1 MKKMMKLLTVVAAA
15 AMGLTAC
22 QSSFEETV
30 DANVNV
36 KNSVIVNFV
45 AETTKTAVD
54 TSGDTPIFSWD
65 ESEDFV
71 VLEQTSAL
79 AKASSVAYTNVDG
92 KADIKAEFALNAGHI
107 EYKYV
112 AVYPEAGF
120 GSAESINTAILALPA
135 SQSAVEGSYDP
146 NADLMVSMQ
155 VETDV
160 QPTEAQPMRFTRLA
174 AVAKMIINGLTLAA
188 DEVVECVEFT
198 ANGKNLAG
206 TIKADLEDPH
216 AHAFTVEAG
225 VSTVSVATTSATEVY
240 FTVLPTL
247 LNAEDAYSVV
257 VVTNKQVYIK
267 QGAIPEGKSLEFVAG
282 KVSRFPVDMTEAL
295 VGAKWKLVRDAS
307 TLKQGDVVTI
317 VAKNYNYVIGKP
329 SSSVYPLASQT
340 EVVKAGNYLY
350 HKPADA
356 TSLDHM
362 LQSYTLM
369 QRDATLNLF
378 DFYNGVDFEG
388 DTSVGF
394 AWATGSNNTPKL
406 QSFCDNNTLFE
417 VGIADGVATI
427 TASKISGSYK
437 YWRYY
442 HSNTASYRKFD
453 LTSSAVTNDAN
464 KIHLYR
470 LEGEKREIPPIDAHI
485 TVPSST
491 TSIVIT
497 DDGVVE
503 PTVIEEVVFNYVGD
517 WNITVEVE
525 ANKEWLDVVYDAEN
539 SCLKY
544 TAEKNADPKRDAVV
558 TITASLEGQES
569 LTWTFNML
577 QKGAPVDYTIEEF
590 TKLAKDENSSY
601 KLTGKVTT
609 VAENATTKG
618 YVLSDE
624 KGNTATIKYLDT
636 EDGEDVYG
644 HDDLKI
650 QLGDVMTVVTVP
662 MGSANGGSSAYP
674 SIYKGHYRL
683 TATAGVAADYTGGT
697 VAIEVKTSHN
707 GSIELPTTPVTGSM
721 PAYDYATFAYT
732 DGAASATVT
741 FTSVNE
747 TSYARE
753 ATATFTYGLT
763 SAEVTVQQGINPAN
777 KIGWELVTD
786 ASTLAVDDEVII
798 VAKNADKA
806 LAKPTS
812 TVTSQSNFPIAE
824 ISKTGSV
831 IYDIEDT
838 NTQTFTLASGNSEN
852 SFAFVFNYKDSDYH
866 MYAPSSGLKGRLAS
880 SGANDDTSWS
890 IEISSTDGDATIKNA
905 RPKVVKYNNA
915 TGAAFLSLSPTASNA
930 LKAEYSVCIYK
941 KQVK

>member
-54 TSGDTPIFSWD
+54 TSGDTPIFSWN

-79 AKASSVAYTNVDG
+79 AKASSVTYTNVDG
-92 KADIKAEFALNAGHI
+92 KADIKAEFALNAGHS

-120 GSAESINTAILALPA
+120 VSAEENINAAILALPA

-146 NADLMVSMQ
+146 NADLMVSMP
-155 VETDV
+155 VVTTA

-174 AVAKMIINGLTLAA
+174 AVAKMTINGLTLAA

-216 AHAFTVEAG
+216 EFTVNNG
-225 VSTVSVATTSATEVY
+225 VSTVSVATTLANEVY
-240 FTVLPTL
+240 FTVLPTSL
-247 LNAEDAYSVV
+247 AAEDAYSVV
-257 VVTNKQVYIK
+257 VVTNKQGYIK
-267 QGAIPEGKSLEFVAG
+267 QGTIPEGKSLEFVAG

-329 SSSVYPLASQT
+329 SSSVYPLASET
-340 EVVKAGNYLY
+340 EVVKAGSYLY
-350 HKPADA
+350 HNPADETA
-356 TSLDHM
+356 NHM
-362 LQSYTLM
+362 MQTYTLM
-369 QRDATLNLF
+369 QRDATLDLF

-394 AWATGSNNTPKL
+394 AQATGYNNTPKL
-406 QSFCDNNTLFE
+406 QAFCDNSTLFE

-442 HSNTASYRKFD
+442 HATSATSRKFD
-453 LTSSAVTNDAN
+453 LTYSAVTNDAN

-470 LEGEKREIPPIDAHI
+470 LEGEKREIPPIDANI
-485 TVPSST
+485 EVPDSDE
-491 TSIVIT
+491 SIVIT
-497 DDGVVE
+497 DDGVAE

-517 WNITVEVE
+517 WNITVE

-539 SCLKY
+539 NCLKY
-544 TAEKNADPKRDAVV
+544 TAEKNTDPKRDAVV
-558 TITASLEGQES
+558 TITATLGDKTLEP
-569 LTWTFNML
+569 WTFNMV
-577 QKGAPVDYTIEEF
+577 QKGAPVEYSIADF
-590 TKLAKDENSSY
+590 GKLEKDENSSY
-601 KLTGKVTT
+601 KLTGKVT
-609 VAENATTKG
+609 ALAGKSSEA

-624 KGNTATIKYLDT
+624 NGNVANIKYLYT
-636 EDGEDVYG
+636 EDEKSVWG
-644 HDDLKI
+644 HNDFTI

-662 MGSANGGSSAYP
+662 MGSANGGSSAYH
-674 SIYKGHYRL
+674 SYYKGHYRL
-683 TATAGVAADYTGGT
+683 TATAGIAADYTGGT
-697 VAIEVKTSHN
+697 VAIEVTTSHN
-707 GSIELPTTPVTGSM
+707 GNIVLPTTPVSGTM
-721 PAYDYATFAYT
+721 APCDYATFAYT

-753 ATATFTYGLT
+753 ATVTFTYGLT

-786 ASTLAVDDEVII
+786 ASTLAVGDEVII

-852 SFAFVFNYKDSDYH
+852 SFAFVFNYKDTDYH

-915 TGAAFLSLSPTASNA
+915 TGVAFLSLSPTASNA

-941 KQVK
+941 KQVKK

>member
-65 ESEDFV
+65 ESETFA
-71 VLEQTSAL
+71 VLEQTDAL
-79 AKASSVAYTNVDG
+79 AKASSVVYTNVDG
-92 KADIKAEFALNAGHI
+92 KADIKAEFALNAGHS

-120 GSAESINTAILALPA
+120 KSAENINAAVLALPA

-146 NADLMVSMQ
+146 NADLMVSMP
-155 VETDV
+155 VVTTA

-174 AVAKMIINGLTLAA
+174 AVAKMTINNLNLAA

-206 TIKADLEDPH
+206 TIIADLEDPH
-216 AHAFTVEAG
+216 ANAFTVEAG

-247 LNAEDAYSVV
+247 LEAEDAYSVV

-307 TLKQGDVVTI
+307 TLKGGDVVTF
-317 VAKNYNYVIGKP
+317 VAKNYNYVVGKQTMTAAP
-329 SSSVYPLASQT
+329 IASQT

-369 QRDATLNLF
+369 QRDESRVAF
-378 DFYNGVDFEG
+378 DFYNGVDYE
-388 DTSVGF
+388 DDEVSGF
-394 AWATGSNNTPKL
+394 LWATGISGSPKL
-406 QSFCDNNTLFE
+406 QAFCDKNTLFY
-417 VGIADGVATI
+417 IDITDG
-427 TASKISGSYK
+427 TALVEAKDIEKTYK
-437 YWRYY
+437 YIRYY
-442 HSNTASYRKFD
+442 HSNYSASSRKFEC
-453 LTSSAVTNDAN
+453 TSSSPTGNYQ
-464 KIHLYR
+464 ICLYR
-470 LEGEKREIPPIDAHI
+470 LEGEKREIPPIDAHV

-517 WNITVEVE
+517 WKISVED
-525 ANKEWLDVVYDAEN
+525 NKEWLNVVYDAEN
-539 SCLKY
+539 NCLKY

-569 LTWTFNML
+569 LTWTFNMV
-577 QKGAPVDYTIEEF
+577 QKGAPVEYSIEDF
-590 TKLAKDENSSY
+590 GKLAKDENSTY
-601 KLTGKVTT
+601 KLTGKVTA
-609 VAENATTKG
+609 VAGKTSEA

-624 KGNTATIKYLDT
+624 NGNTANIKYLYT
-636 EDGEDVYG
+636 EDEASVWG
-644 HDDLKI
+644 HDDFTI

-662 MGSANGGSSAYP
+662 MGSANGGSSAYH
-674 SIYKGHYRL
+674 SYYKGHYRL

-697 VAIEVKTSHN
+697 VAIEVATSHN
-707 GSIELPTTPVTGSM
+707 GNIVLPTTPVSGTM
-721 PAYDYATFAYT
+721 APCDYATFAYT

-763 SAEVTVQQGINPAN
+763 SVEVTVQQGINPAN

-786 ASTLAVDDEVII
+786 ASTLAVGNEVII
-798 VAKNADKA
+798 VTKNGNYA
-806 LAKPTS
+806 LACPTKTSDTKLPS
-812 TVTSQSNFPIAE
+812 TTIT
-824 ISKTGSV
+824 KTGNV
-831 IYDIEDT
+831 IYDIEEAGVQPFKLVAGASDGTMALEFSYKDT
-838 NTQTFTLASGNSEN
+838 TYYPYYSSGIKLRTSVNAAASWTIAIDSEGDASISNSSSSSYLIKFNSATAVFTC
-852 SFAFVFNYKDSDYH
+852 YKDS
-866 MYAPSSGLKGRLAS
+866 
-880 SGANDDTSWS
+880 T
-890 IEISSTDGDATIKNA
+890 T
-905 RPKVVKYNNA
+905 NA
-915 TGAAFLSLSPTASNA
+915 T
-930 LKAEYSVCIYK
+930 KAENLVSIYK

>member
-22 QSSFEETV
+22 QSSFEENDV
-30 DANVNV
+30 NGVVKGNVVV
-36 KNSVIVNFV
+36 KFV
-45 AETTKTAVD
+45 EAEARTSVD
-54 TSGDTPIFSWD
+54 TSGETPLFSWN
-65 ESEDFV
+65 ENEDFV
-71 VLEQTSAL
+71 VLEQTDAL
-79 AKASSVAYTNVDG
+79 AEATSVAFTKVDG
-92 KADIKAEFALNAGHI
+92 KANIDAEFAANAGKGA
-107 EYKYV
+107 YKYV
-112 AVYPEAGF
+112 AVYPKTAFDSATSLSEAD
-120 GSAESINTAILALPA
+120 LALPA

-146 NADLMVSMQ
+146 NADLMVSMP

-174 AVAKMIINGLTLAA
+174 AIAKMTINGLTLAA

-216 AHAFTVEAG
+216 AFTVETG

-247 LNAEDAYSVV
+247 LEAEDAYSVV
-257 VVTNKQVYIK
+257 VVTNKLVYIK
-267 QGAIPEGKSLEFVAG
+267 QGAIPEGKSLEFKAG

-307 TLKQGDVVTI
+307 TLKQGDVVTF
-317 VAKNYNYVIGKP
+317 VAKNYNYVVGKQTMTAAP
-329 SSSVYPLASQT
+329 IASQT

-350 HKPADA
+350 HNPADA

-369 QRDATLNLF
+369 QRDESRVAF
-378 DFYNGVDFEG
+378 DFYNGVDYE
-388 DTSVGF
+388 DDEVSGF
-394 AWATGSNNTPKL
+394 LWATGISGSPKL
-406 QSFCDNNTLFE
+406 QAFCDKNTLFY
-417 VGIADGVATI
+417 IDITDG
-427 TASKISGSYK
+427 TALVEAKDIEKTYK
-437 YWRYY
+437 YMRYY
-442 HSNTASYRKFD
+442 HSKSLASSRKFEC
-453 LTSSAVTNDAN
+453 TSSSPTGNYQ
-464 KIHLYR
+464 ICLYR

-491 TSIVIT
+491 TSVVIT

-517 WNITVEVE
+517 WKISVED
-525 ANKEWLDVVYDAEN
+525 NKEWLDVVYDAEN

-558 TITASLEGQES
+558 TITATLGDKTLEP
-569 LTWTFNML
+569 WTFNMV
-577 QKGAPVDYTIEEF
+577 QKGAPVEYSIEDF
-590 TKLAKDENSSY
+590 GKLGKDENSTY
-601 KLTGKVTT
+601 KLTGKVTA
-609 VAENATTKG
+609 VAGKTSEA

-624 KGNTATIKYLDT
+624 NGNTANIKYLYT
-636 EDGEDVYG
+636 EDEESVWG

-662 MGSANGGSSAYP
+662 MGSANGGSSAYY
-674 SIYKGHYRL
+674 SYYKGHYRL

-697 VAIEVKTSHN
+697 VAIEVATSHN
-707 GSIELPTTPVTGSM
+707 GNIVLPTTPVSGTM
-721 PAYDYATFAYT
+721 APCDYATFAYT

-777 KIGWELVTD
+777 KLGYEIVFD
-786 ASTLAVDDEVII
+786 ASTLAVGDEVII

-806 LAKPTS
+806 LGVSTS
-812 TVTSQSNFPIAE
+812 TITSQTNFPGAAIVK
-824 ISKTGSV
+824 SGNV
-831 IYDIEDT
+831 IYDAVEAGV
-838 NTQTFTLASGNSEN
+838 QTFTVAEGSKTNTLALTFTHKNS
-852 SFAFVFNYKDSDYH
+852 NYYLYLGST
-866 MYAPSSGLKGRLAS
+866 ALKGNTSTGNYTSFTIAVDS
-880 SGANDDTSWS
+880 TSGV
-890 IEISSTDGDATIKNA
+890 ATITNSA
-905 RPKVVKYNNA
+905 STAAIITYNA
-915 TGAAFLSLSPTASNA
+915 TSTKFGTTKVASLDAADETNDIA
-930 LKAEYSVCIYK
+930 IYK
-941 KQVK
+941 KQK

>member
-54 TSGDTPIFSWD
+54 TSGHTPIFSWN

-79 AKASSVAYTNVDG
+79 AKASSVVYTNVDG
-92 KADIKAEFALNAGHI
+92 KADIKAEFDLNAGHS
-107 EYKYV
+107 EYQYV

-120 GSAESINTAILALPA
+120 KSATSLGEAVLILP
-135 SQSAVEGSYDP
+135 SEQSAVEGSYDP
-146 NADLMVSMQ
+146 NADLMVSMP

-174 AVAKMIINGLTLAA
+174 AVAKMTINGLTLAA

-216 AHAFTVEAG
+216 AFTVETG

-247 LNAEDAYSVV
+247 LEAEDAYSVV
-257 VVTNKQVYIK
+257 VVTNKLVYIK
-267 QGAIPEGKSLEFVAG
+267 QGAIPEGKSLEFKAG

-307 TLKQGDVVTI
+307 TLKQGDVVTF
-317 VAKNYNYVIGKP
+317 VAKNYNYVVGKQTMTAAP
-329 SSSVYPLASQT
+329 IASQT

-350 HKPADA
+350 HNPADA

-369 QRDATLNLF
+369 QRDESRVAF
-378 DFYNGVDFEG
+378 DFYNGVDYE
-388 DTSVGF
+388 DDEVSGF
-394 AWATGSNNTPKL
+394 LWATGISGSPKL
-406 QSFCDNNTLFE
+406 QAFCDKNTLFY
-417 VGIADGVATI
+417 IDITDG
-427 TASKISGSYK
+427 TALVEAKDIEKTYK
-437 YWRYY
+437 YIRYY
-442 HSNTASYRKFD
+442 HSNYTASSRKFEC
-453 LTSSAVTNDAN
+453 TSSSPTGNYQ
-464 KIHLYR
+464 ICLYR

-497 DDGVVE
+497 DDGVAE

-517 WNITVEVE
+517 WKISVEVE

-544 TAEKNADPKRDAVV
+544 TAEKNADPERTAEVK
-558 TITASLEGQES
+558 ITATLGDKTLEP
-569 LTWTFNML
+569 WTFNMV
-577 QKGAPVDYTIEEF
+577 QKGAPVEYSIEDFE
-590 TKLAKDENSSY
+590 KLEKDENSTY
-601 KLTGKVTT
+601 KLTGKVTA
-609 VAENATTKG
+609 VAGKTSEA

-624 KGNTATIKYLDT
+624 NGNEANIKYLYT
-636 EDGEDVYG
+636 EDEESVWG

-662 MGSANGGSSAYP
+662 MGSANGGSSAYH
-674 SIYKGHYRL
+674 SYYKGHYRL

-707 GSIELPTTPVTGSM
+707 GNIVLPTTPVSGTM
-721 PAYDYATFAYT
+721 APCDYATFAYT

-777 KIGWELVTD
+777 KLGYEIVFD
-786 ASTLAVDDEVII
+786 ASTLAVGDEVII

-806 LAKPTS
+806 LGVSTS
-812 TVTSQSNFPIAE
+812 TITSQTNFPGAAIVK
-824 ISKTGSV
+824 SGNV
-831 IYDIEDT
+831 IYDAVEAGV
-838 NTQTFTLASGNSEN
+838 QTFTVAEGSKANTLALTFTHKNS
-852 SFAFVFNYKDSDYH
+852 NYYLYLGST
-866 MYAPSSGLKGRLAS
+866 ALKGNTSTGNYTSFTIAVDS
-880 SGANDDTSWS
+880 TSGV
-890 IEISSTDGDATIKNA
+890 ATITNSA
-905 RPKVVKYNNA
+905 STAAIITYNA
-915 TGAAFLSLSPTASNA
+915 TSTKFGTTKVASLDAADETNDIA
-930 LKAEYSVCIYK
+930 IYK
-941 KQVK
+941 KQK

>member
-30 DANVNV
+30 DANVDV

-79 AKASSVAYTNVDG
+79 AKASSVVYTNVDG
-92 KADIKAEFALNAGHI
+92 KADIKAEFAPNAGHS

-120 GSAESINTAILALPA
+120 VSAEESINAAVLALPA

-146 NADLMVSMQ
+146 NADLMVSMP
-155 VETDV
+155 VVTTA

-174 AVAKMIINGLTLAA
+174 AVAKMTINGLTLAA

-206 TIKADLEDPH
+206 TITADLENPH
-216 AHAFTVEAG
+216 EFTVNNG

-267 QGAIPEGKSLEFVAG
+267 QGTIPEGKSLEFVKG

-317 VAKNYNYVIGKP
+317 VAKNYNCVIGKP

-369 QRDATLNLF
+369 QRDESRVAF
-378 DFYNGVDFEG
+378 DFYNGVDFDG

-406 QSFCDNNTLFE
+406 QAFCNNSTLFD
-417 VGIADGVATI
+417 VSIADGIATV

-464 KIHLYR
+464 KILLYR
-470 LEGEKREIPPIDAHI
+470 LEGAEGTIPTVDANI
-485 TVPSST
+485 EVPDSDE
-491 TSIVIT
+491 SIVIT
-497 DDGVVE
+497 DDGIAE

-544 TAEKNADPKRDAVV
+544 TAEKNADPKRTAVV
-558 TITASLEGQES
+558 TITATLGDKTLEP
-569 LTWTFNML
+569 WTFNMV
-577 QKGAPVDYTIEEF
+577 QKGAPVEYSIEEF
-590 TKLAKDENSSY
+590 AKLDKDENSTY
-601 KLTGKVTT
+601 KLTGKVMT

-644 HDDLKI
+644 HKDFTI
-650 QLGDVMTVVTVP
+650 QLGDIMTVVTVP

-697 VAIEVKTSHN
+697 VAIEVTTSHN

-721 PAYDYATFAYT
+721 PACDYATFAYT

-741 FTSVNE
+741 FTTANE

-786 ASTLAVDDEVII
+786 ASTLAVGDEVII

-812 TVTSQSNFPIAE
+812 TVTSLSNFPIAE

-852 SFAFVFNYKDSDYH
+852 SFAFVFNYKDTDYH

-880 SGANDDTSWS
+880 SGANNDTSWS

-915 TGAAFLSLSPTASNA
+915 TGSAFLSLSPTASNA

>member
-92 KADIKAEFALNAGHI
+92 KADIKAEFALNAGHS
-107 EYKYV
+107 EYRYV
-112 AVYPEAGF
+112 AIYPEAGF
-120 GSAESINTAILALPA
+120 GSAESINKAILALPA

-146 NADLMVSMQ
+146 NADLMVSMP
-155 VETDV
+155 VTTAE

-174 AVAKMIINGLTLAA
+174 AVAKMTINGLPLAA

-206 TIKADLEDPH
+206 TITADLENP
-216 AHAFTVEAG
+216 HAFTVEAG

-240 FTVLPTL
+240 FTVLPTSL
-247 LNAEDAYSVV
+247 AAEDAYSVV

-267 QGAIPEGKSLEFVAG
+267 QGTIPEGKSLEFVKG

-317 VAKNYNYVIGKP
+317 VSNKYDYVVGANTTSNYPYASKTAITKIGDYFIHP
-329 SSSVYPLASQT
+329 T
-340 EVVKAGNYLY
+340 
-350 HKPADA
+350 PANA
-356 TSLDHM
+356 TKDNM
-362 LQSYTLM
+362 VQQYTLVK
-369 QRDATLNLF
+369 RDANRNAF
-378 DFYNGVDFEG
+378 DFYNGTDDYSG
-388 DTSVGF
+388 DANSGFLCIASSKQLKLLPYYSV
-394 AWATGSNNTPKL
+394 NT
-406 QSFCDNNTLFE
+406 QFDITIEN
-417 VGIADGVATI
+417 GIASIIATNGTTDNKKMI
-427 TASKISGSYK
+427 YNHHSSYATSRYFCCYSSTDEAKAIS
-437 YWRYY
+437 
-442 HSNTASYRKFD
+442 
-453 LTSSAVTNDAN
+453 
-464 KIHLYR
+464 LYR
-470 LEGEKREIPPIDAHI
+470 LEGAEGAIPTVDANI
-485 TVPSST
+485 EVPNSD
-491 TSIVIT
+491 IVIT
-497 DDGVVE
+497 DDGVAE

-517 WNITVEVE
+517 WNITVED
-525 ANKEWLDVVYDAEN
+525 NKEWLDVVYDAEN
-539 SCLKY
+539 NCLKY
-544 TAEKNADPKRDAVV
+544 TAEKNTDPKRDAVV
-558 TITASLEGQES
+558 TITATLGDKTLEP
-569 LTWTFNML
+569 WTFNMV

-590 TKLAKDENSSY
+590 AKLVKDENSSY
-601 KLTGKVTT
+601 KLTGKVTA
-609 VAENATTKG
+609 VAGKSSEA

-624 KGNTATIKYLDT
+624 NGNVANIKYLYT
-636 EDGEDVYG
+636 EDEASVWG
-644 HDDLKI
+644 HENITI
-650 QLGDVMTVVTVP
+650 QLGDIMTVVTVP
-662 MGSANGGSSAYP
+662 MGSANGGSSAYH
-674 SIYKGHYRL
+674 SYYKGHYRL
-683 TATAGVAADYTGGT
+683 TATAGIAADYTGGT
-697 VAIEVKTSHN
+697 VAIEVTTSHN
-707 GSIELPTTPVTGSM
+707 GNIVLPTTPVSGTM
-721 PAYDYATFAYT
+721 APCDYATFAYT

-753 ATATFTYGLT
+753 ATVTFTYGLT

-786 ASTLAVDDEVII
+786 ASTLAVGDEVII

-852 SFAFVFNYKDSDYH
+852 SFAFVFNYKDTDYH

-941 KQVK
+941 KQVKK

>member
-54 TSGDTPIFSWD
+54 TSGHTPIFSWN

-92 KADIKAEFALNAGHI
+92 KADIKAEFDLNAGHS
-107 EYKYV
+107 EYQYV

-120 GSAESINTAILALPA
+120 KSATSLGEAVLILPA

-146 NADLMVSMQ
+146 NADLMVSMP
-155 VETDV
+155 VTTAE

-174 AVAKMIINGLTLAA
+174 AVAKMTINGLTLAA

-216 AHAFTVEAG
+216 AFTVETG
-225 VSTVSVATTSATEVY
+225 VSTVSVATTLANEVY

-307 TLKQGDVVTI
+307 TLKQGDVVTF
-317 VAKNYNYVIGKP
+317 VAKNYNYVVGKQTMTAAP
-329 SSSVYPLASQT
+329 IASQT

-350 HKPADA
+350 HNPADA

-369 QRDATLNLF
+369 QRDESRVAF
-378 DFYNGVDFEG
+378 DFYNGVDYE
-388 DTSVGF
+388 DDEVSGF
-394 AWATGSNNTPKL
+394 LWATGISGSPKL
-406 QSFCDNNTLFE
+406 QAFCDKNTLFY
-417 VGIADGVATI
+417 IDITDG
-427 TASKISGSYK
+427 TALVEAKDIEKTYK
-437 YWRYY
+437 YIRYY
-442 HSNTASYRKFD
+442 HSNYTASSRKFEC
-453 LTSSAVTNDAN
+453 TSSSPTGNYQ
-464 KIHLYR
+464 ICLYR

-517 WNITVEVE
+517 WKISVED
-525 ANKEWLDVVYDAEN
+525 NKEWLDVVYDAEN

-544 TAEKNADPKRDAVV
+544 TAEKNTDPKRDAVV

-569 LTWTFNML
+569 LTWTFNMV
-577 QKGAPVDYTIEEF
+577 QKGAPVEYSIEDFE
-590 TKLAKDENSSY
+590 KLAKDENSTY

-644 HDDLKI
+644 HKDFTI

-683 TATAGVAADYTGGT
+683 TAEAGVAADYTGGT
-697 VAIEVKTSHN
+697 VAIEVATSHN
-707 GSIELPTTPVTGSM
+707 GNIVLPTTPVTGSM
-721 PAYDYATFAYT
+721 PACDYATFAYT

-763 SAEVTVQQGINPAN
+763 SVEVTVQQGINPAN

-786 ASTLAVDDEVII
+786 ASTLAVGNEVII

-806 LAKPTS
+806 VACPTGPNA
-812 TVTSQSNFPIAE
+812 TNYPATE
-824 ISKTGSV
+824 IVKTGNV
-831 IYDIEDT
+831 IYDVEDT
-838 NTQTFTLASGNSEN
+838 EALVFTLIDDG
-852 SFAFVFNYKDSDYH
+852 DT
-866 MYAPSSGLKGRLAS
+866 
-880 SGANDDTSWS
+880 DTSTMALKFTYSDDSTRYLCATTSTGLRSRDSINDSARITIS
-890 IEISSTDGDATIKNA
+890 IEHCGCYRFS
-905 RPKVVKYNNA
+905 
-915 TGAAFLSLSPTASNA
+915 
-930 LKAEYSVCIYK
+930 
-941 KQVK
+941 

>member
-54 TSGDTPIFSWD
+54 TSGHTPIFSWN

-92 KADIKAEFALNAGHI
+92 KADIKAEFDLNAGHS
-107 EYKYV
+107 EYQYV

-120 GSAESINTAILALPA
+120 KSATSLGEAVLILPA

-146 NADLMVSMQ
+146 NADLMVSMP
-155 VETDV
+155 VTTAE

-174 AVAKMIINGLTLAA
+174 AVAKMTINGLTLAA

-216 AHAFTVEAG
+216 AFTVETG
-225 VSTVSVATTSATEVY
+225 VSTVSVATTLANEVY

-307 TLKQGDVVTI
+307 TLKQGDVVTF
-317 VAKNYNYVIGKP
+317 VAKNYNYVVGKQTMTAAP
-329 SSSVYPLASQT
+329 IASQT

-350 HKPADA
+350 HNPADA

-369 QRDATLNLF
+369 QRDESRVAF
-378 DFYNGVDFEG
+378 DFYNGVDYE
-388 DTSVGF
+388 DDEVSGF
-394 AWATGSNNTPKL
+394 LWATGISGSPKL
-406 QSFCDNNTLFE
+406 QAFCDKNTLFY
-417 VGIADGVATI
+417 IDITDG
-427 TASKISGSYK
+427 TALVEAKDIEKTYK
-437 YWRYY
+437 YIRYY
-442 HSNTASYRKFD
+442 HSNYTASSRKFEC
-453 LTSSAVTNDAN
+453 TSSSPTGNYQ
-464 KIHLYR
+464 ICLYR

-491 TSIVIT
+491 TSVVIT

-517 WNITVEVE
+517 WKISVED
-525 ANKEWLDVVYDAEN
+525 NKEWLDVVYDAEN

-558 TITASLEGQES
+558 TITATLGDKTLEP
-569 LTWTFNML
+569 WTFNMV
-577 QKGAPVDYTIEEF
+577 QKGAPVEYSIEDF
-590 TKLAKDENSSY
+590 GKLGKDENSTY
-601 KLTGKVTT
+601 KLTGKVTA
-609 VAENATTKG
+609 VAGKTSEA

-624 KGNTATIKYLDT
+624 NGNTANIKYLYT
-636 EDGEDVYG
+636 EDEESVWG

-662 MGSANGGSSAYP
+662 MGSANGGSSAYY
-674 SIYKGHYRL
+674 SYYKGHYRL

-697 VAIEVKTSHN
+697 VAIEVATSHN
-707 GSIELPTTPVTGSM
+707 GNIVLPTTPVSGTM
-721 PAYDYATFAYT
+721 APCDYATFAYT

-777 KIGWELVTD
+777 KLGWELVTD
-786 ASTLAVDDEVII
+786 ASTLAVGNEVII
-798 VAKNADKA
+798 VTKNGNYA
-806 LAKPTS
+806 LACPTKTSDTKLPS
-812 TVTSQSNFPIAE
+812 TTIT
-824 ISKTGSV
+824 KTGNV
-831 IYDIEDT
+831 IYDIEEAGVQPFKLVAGASDGTMALEFSYKDT
-838 NTQTFTLASGNSEN
+838 IYYPYYSSGIKLRTSVNAAASWTIAIDSEGDASISNSSSSSYLIKFNSATAVFTC
-852 SFAFVFNYKDSDYH
+852 YKDS
-866 MYAPSSGLKGRLAS
+866 
-880 SGANDDTSWS
+880 T
-890 IEISSTDGDATIKNA
+890 T
-905 RPKVVKYNNA
+905 NA
-915 TGAAFLSLSPTASNA
+915 T
-930 LKAEYSVCIYK
+930 KAENLVSIYK

>member
-1 MKKMMKLLTVVAAA
+1 MTVVAAA

-54 TSGDTPIFSWD
+54 TSGHTPIFSWN

-92 KADIKAEFALNAGHI
+92 KADIKAEFDLNAGHS
-107 EYKYV
+107 EYQYV

-120 GSAESINTAILALPA
+120 KSATSLGEAVLILPA

-146 NADLMVSMQ
+146 NADLMVSMP
-155 VETDV
+155 VTTAE

-174 AVAKMIINGLTLAA
+174 AVAKMTINGLTLAA

-216 AHAFTVEAG
+216 AFTVETG
-225 VSTVSVATTSATEVY
+225 VSTVSVATTLANEVY

-307 TLKQGDVVTI
+307 TLKQGDVVTF
-317 VAKNYNYVIGKP
+317 VAKNYNYVVGKQTMTAAP
-329 SSSVYPLASQT
+329 IASQT

-350 HKPADA
+350 HNPADA

-369 QRDATLNLF
+369 QRDESRVAF
-378 DFYNGVDFEG
+378 DFYNGVDYE
-388 DTSVGF
+388 DDEVSGF
-394 AWATGSNNTPKL
+394 LWATGISGSPKL
-406 QSFCDNNTLFE
+406 QAFCDKNTLFY
-417 VGIADGVATI
+417 IDITDG
-427 TASKISGSYK
+427 TALVEAKDIEKTYK
-437 YWRYY
+437 YIRYY
-442 HSNTASYRKFD
+442 HSNYTASSRKFEC
-453 LTSSAVTNDAN
+453 TSSSPTGNYQ
-464 KIHLYR
+464 ICLYR

-517 WNITVEVE
+517 WKISVED
-525 ANKEWLDVVYDAEN
+525 NKEWLDVVYDAEN

-544 TAEKNADPKRDAVV
+544 TAEKNTDPKRDAVV

-569 LTWTFNML
+569 LTWTFNMV
-577 QKGAPVDYTIEEF
+577 QKGAPVEYSIEDFE
-590 TKLAKDENSSY
+590 KLAKDENSTY

-644 HDDLKI
+644 HKDFTI

-683 TATAGVAADYTGGT
+683 TAEAGVAADYTGGT
-697 VAIEVKTSHN
+697 VAIEVATSHN
-707 GSIELPTTPVTGSM
+707 GNIVLPTTPVTGSM
-721 PAYDYATFAYT
+721 PACDYATFAYT

-763 SAEVTVQQGINPAN
+763 SVEVTVQQGINPAN

-786 ASTLAVDDEVII
+786 ASTLAVGNEVII

-806 LAKPTS
+806 VACPTGPNA
-812 TVTSQSNFPIAE
+812 TNYPATE
-824 ISKTGSV
+824 IVKTGNV
-831 IYDIEDT
+831 IYDVEDT
-838 NTQTFTLASGNSEN
+838 EALVFTLIDDG
-852 SFAFVFNYKDSDYH
+852 DT
-866 MYAPSSGLKGRLAS
+866 
-880 SGANDDTSWS
+880 DTSTMALKFTYSDDSTRYLCATTSTGLRSRDSINDSARITIS
-890 IEISSTDGDATIKNA
+890 IENTVAAIASPNKQVYFNS
-905 RPKVVKYNNA
+905 A
-915 TGAAFLSLSPTASNA
+915 TGTAFSANTATNINVTKEANLVS
-930 LKAEYSVCIYK
+930 IYK